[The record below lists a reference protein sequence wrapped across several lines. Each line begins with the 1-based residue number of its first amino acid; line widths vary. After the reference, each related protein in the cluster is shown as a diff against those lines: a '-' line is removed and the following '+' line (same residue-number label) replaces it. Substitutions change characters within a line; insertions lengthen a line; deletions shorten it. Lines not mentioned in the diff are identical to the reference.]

1 MEQRT
6 SRKTPRERLS
16 EFVSTLREDILTG
29 KRPIGDYLPSEKTF
43 AAQFQLSNQTVRK
56 GLDVLVSE
64 GLIEK
69 IPRVGTK
76 VVGPLNEAFVTVK
89 LGFHSS
95 VTGEAGIHQLL
106 SIFHKEN
113 PHIRVQAVPTSST
126 NYSYISEYL
135 SGGILDVVMMNF
147 MNFQECVENGDEG
160 LLEPLERNPELYSFL
175 SDAFQVNG
183 RQLVQ
188 PFIFSPLILC
198 YNREHFRAA
207 NLSEP
212 DSSWQWN
219 DLIDYSSRL
228 AIPGERL
235 GFHCDL
241 YSSNRWPLLLL
252 QTGEK
257 FARNEDGRLKLAG
270 TPMMDALRYCGEM
283 KHSIPSLSEGVTTGE
298 SELLLAKGKASMIM
312 TSYFYLNY
320 LLGERLS
327 FDIAPVPHLGT
338 PMTMLLNI
346 GLAINRQSRVKA
358 AAAKLVEF
366 LTGYKAQLF
375 VRQNTYSLPARKYAA
390 EWVGEEKRYLPSRFS
405 LFRETIPGF
414 RYFTDLEISAREL
427 SVINQELKMYWA
439 GLETEEAM
447 CSQIEEC
454 LAVGSLS

>member
-1 MEQRT
+1 MEERT
-6 SRKTPRERLS
+6 SHKTSRERLS
-16 EFVSTLREDILTG
+16 ELVSTLREDILTG
-29 KRPIGDYLPSEKTF
+29 KRPVGDYLPSEKSF
-43 AAQFQLSNQTVRK
+43 AAQFQLSNQSVRK
-56 GLDVLVSE
+56 GLEVLVSE

-76 VVGPLNEAFVTVK
+76 VVGPQNGAFVTVK
-89 LGFHSS
+89 LGFHNS

-106 SIFHKEN
+106 SVFQKEN

-126 NYSYISEYL
+126 NYINEYL

-147 MNFQECVENGDEG
+147 MNFQECVENGIEE
-160 LLEPLERNPELYSFL
+160 LLEPMERNPELYSFL
-175 SDAFQVNG
+175 SDAFTVNG

-198 YNREHFRAA
+198 YNREHFREA

-219 DLIDYSSRL
+219 DLIEYSSRL
-228 AIPGERL
+228 AIPGERF

-252 QTGEK
+252 QTGGK
-257 FARNEDGRLKLAG
+257 FERYEGGRLKLAG
-270 TPMMDALRYCGEM
+270 TAMMDALRYCGEM
-283 KHSIPSLSEGVTTGE
+283 KHSIPSLSEGVRTGE
-298 SELLLAKGKASMIM
+298 SELLLAKGKASMTM

-320 LLGERLS
+320 LLGERVS
-327 FDIAPVPHLGT
+327 FDIAPVPHMGT

-346 GLAINRQSRVKA
+346 GLAINRQSHVKA

-366 LTGYKAQLF
+366 LTSTSAQLF
-375 VRQNTYSLPARKYAA
+375 VRQNTYSLPARKSAA
-390 EWVGEEKRYLPSRFS
+390 EWVGDEKRYLPSRYS

-414 RYFTDLEISAREL
+414 RYFTDLAISAREL
-427 SVINQELKMYWA
+427 SVINQELKTYWA
-439 GLETEEAM
+439 GLETEEAL
-447 CSQIEEC
+447 CSLIEDR